1 MGQEPGRG
9 AAVKRAAALPAAC
22 IAYALLTLLLTY
34 PLVWHLSSVF
44 PHDAGD
50 PVLNTW
56 LVWWNAHEIPLTSRW
71 WNPPTFHPLP
81 GVLALSEH
89 LLGLAPLTSPIQW
102 LGASP
107 LAAYNVAFLLSFL
120 LSAAAAYWLVLSL
133 TGRHD
138 AAFIA
143 GLGFGFAPYRM
154 SQLAHL
160 QVICSYLMPVAL
172 TALHRYVAE
181 GRRRWLVVFGL
192 SWLLQSLTCGYYL
205 FYFSVLVGLWV
216 LWFAA
221 RPPTLGRALAILGAW
236 ASSAACLVPILLG
249 YERIQRQLG
258 LQRAGFETDFFSADV
273 ASLIQGSALL
283 RFWKL
288 PFRLGTSESLL
299 FPGVAA
305 VTLVALAVL
314 VTLHRDQGSKPILPR
329 VRAVLWVLTGAFAL
343 VALSPLLLGPWRLA
357 LPGVTLSV
365 GQPYKPLSLATLCG
379 LALMVTS
386 GRFRAACRR
395 RSILG
400 FYACAAGLMWLLS
413 FGPSPRLM
421 EHQLLYR
428 APYAW
433 LMWLPGFDAL
443 RVPPRFAMLATLC
456 LAVAAGCAFVILTA
470 RFTRAGRIAALTI
483 CAAGL
488 CVDGWIARLPLITAP
503 RPIELLQQA
512 PRWAAVLELPLGE
525 GTADAAA
532 LYRSIRHRRALV
544 NGYSG
549 FTPPHYVVL
558 RLGLLQGDE
567 AIVTALAERG
577 PLAFAIH
584 EASDP
589 DRRLSRLVSSQPGA
603 RLLGA
608 EAGTIVYL
616 LPGVSPAPAPPLGT
630 EWPVRQMRVSVGG
643 VTVAEGTPLLGPWC
657 SPKPQQG
664 NEEVLL
670 DLGVARRV
678 GAVVLTMGR
687 QVETFAR
694 VIVVETSA
702 EGRGWTEAWRGSIA
716 APAYRG
722 AVEDPANVRAVVPLG
737 GGQARLIRLRQVGS
751 DDKYP
756 WCFVRITV
764 TGR

>member
-1 MGQEPGRG
+1 M
-9 AAVKRAAALPAAC
+9 KRASALPAAC
-22 IAYALLTLLLTY
+22 ISYALLTLLLTY

-172 TALHRYVAE
+172 MALHRYVGE

-192 SWLLQSLTCGYYL
+192 SWLLESLTCGYYL
-205 FYFSVLVGLWV
+205 FYFSVLVGLWI

-221 RPPTLGRALAILGAW
+221 RRPTLGRTLAIFAAW
-236 ASSAACLVPILLG
+236 AASAACLVPILLA

-258 LQRAGFETDFFSADV
+258 LHRAGFETDFFSADI

-288 PFRLGTSESLL
+288 PVRLGTSESLL

-305 VTLVALAVL
+305 VALVALGGLAVW
-314 VTLHRDQGSKPILPR
+314 RNDRGSKAILPR
-329 VRAVLWVLTGAFAL
+329 VRAVLWALTGVFAL
-343 VALSPLLLGPWRLA
+343 VALSPLLLGPWHVT
-357 LPGVTLSV
+357 LPGVTVSV
-365 GQPYKPLSLATLCG
+365 GQLYKPLSLAALCG
-379 LALMVTS
+379 LTLLVTG

-400 FYACAAGLMWLLS
+400 FYACATGVMWLLS

-421 EHQLLYR
+421 GHQLLYR

-470 RFTRAGRIAALTI
+470 RLTRVGRIAALI
-483 CAAGL
+483 VCATGL
-488 CVDGWIARLPLITAP
+488 CVDGWIARLPLIPAP
-503 RPIELLQQA
+503 RSIELLREA
-512 PRWAAVLELPLGE
+512 PRSAAVLELPLGE

-532 LYRSIRHRRALV
+532 LYRSIQHRRALV

-549 FTPPHYVVL
+549 FTPPHYWAL

-567 AIVTALAERG
+567 ATLTALAERG
-577 PLAFAIH
+577 PLAVAIH

-589 DRRLSRLVSSQPGA
+589 DGRLFRLVSARPGA
-603 RLLGA
+603 HLLGA
-608 EAGTIVYL
+608 EAGTVVYL
-616 LPGVSPAPAPPLGT
+616 LPRVSPTPAIGHGA
-630 EWPVRQMRVSVGG
+630 EWPIRQARVSVAG
-643 VTVAEGTPLLGPWC
+643 VTVAELAPLLGPWC

-670 DLGVARRV
+670 DLGAARPV
-678 GAVVLTMGR
+678 EALVLTMGN
-687 QVETFAR
+687 QVETLAR
-694 VIVVETSA
+694 AIVVETSA
-702 EGRGWTEAWRGSIA
+702 EGREWVEAWRGSIA
-716 APAYRG
+716 ALAYRG
-722 AVEDPANVRAVVPLG
+722 AVDDPANVRAVVPLG
-737 GGQARLIRLRQVGS
+737 RREARQIRLRQVGF
-751 DDKYP
+751 DEKYP
-756 WCFVRITV
+756 WCFVRIAV
-764 TGR
+764 TRR

>member
-1 MGQEPGRG
+1 
-9 AAVKRAAALPAAC
+9 VKRAAALPAAC
-22 IAYALLTLLLTY
+22 TAYALLTLLLTY
-34 PLVWHLSSVF
+34 PLVWHLPSLI

-56 LVWWNAHEIPLTSRW
+56 LVWWNAHEVPLTPRW

-89 LLGLAPLTSPIQW
+89 LLGLAPLTSPLQW

-143 GLGFGFAPYRM
+143 GLAFGFAPYRM

-160 QVICSYLMPVAL
+160 QVICSYPMPVAL
-172 TALHRYVAE
+172 VALHRYVDE
-181 GRRRWLVVFGL
+181 GRTRWLVVFGL
-192 SWLLQSLTCGYYL
+192 AWLLESLTCGYYL

-216 LWFAA
+216 LWFAV
-221 RPPTLGRALAILGAW
+221 RRQTLGRTLAILAAW
-236 ASSAACLVPILLG
+236 AASAACLVPLLLG

-258 LQRAGFETDFFSADV
+258 LHRAGFETDFFSADV

-288 PFRLGTSESLL
+288 PVRLGTSESLL
-299 FPGVAA
+299 FPGIVAVA
-305 VTLVALAVL
+305 LVALAAL
-314 VTLHRDQGSKPILPR
+314 ATLRRGWSSNAILPR
-329 VRAVLWVLTGAFAL
+329 ARAVFWVLACVFAL
-343 VALSPLLLGPWRLA
+343 VALSPLLLGPWRVT
-357 LPGVTLSV
+357 LPGITLSV
-365 GQPYKPLSLATLCG
+365 GQLYKPLSLAALCG
-379 LALMVTS
+379 VALLVTG
-386 GRFRAACRR
+386 GRFQTAWRR
-395 RSILG
+395 RSVTT
-400 FYACAAGLMWLLS
+400 FYACAAGVMWLLS

-421 EHQLLYR
+421 GHQLFYR

-456 LAVAAGCAFVILTA
+456 LAVAAGCAFVVLTG
-470 RFTRAGRIAALTI
+470 RLTRAGRIAALTL

-488 CVDGWIARLPLITAP
+488 CVDGWIARLPLIPAP
-503 RPIELLQQA
+503 RSIGLLQQV
-512 PRWAAVLELPLGE
+512 PQSAAVLELPLGE

-532 LYRSIRHRRALV
+532 LYRSMQHRRALV

-549 FTPPHYVVL
+549 FTPPHYWVL
-558 RLGLLQGDE
+558 RLGLLQGDG
-567 AIVTALAERG
+567 AILTALAERG
-577 PLAFAIH
+577 PLAVAIH

-589 DRRLSRLVSSQPGA
+589 DGRLSRLVSTQPRA
-603 RLLGA
+603 HLLGT
-608 EAGTIVYL
+608 EAGTLVYL
-616 LPGVSPAPAPPLGT
+616 LPRVPPLSPISRGVA
-630 EWPVRQMRVSVGG
+630 WPINQARVSVAG
-643 VTVAEGTPLLGPWC
+643 VTVAELAPPPGPWC
-657 SPKPQQG
+657 SAKPQQG
-664 NEEVLL
+664 NEEVFL
-670 DLGVARRV
+670 DLGAARPV
-678 GAVVLTMGR
+678 EAVELTMGT
-687 QVETFAR
+687 QVETLAR
-694 VIVVETSA
+694 AILVETSVD
-702 EGRGWTEAWRGSIA
+702 GREWVEAWRGSIA
-716 APAYRG
+716 ALAYRA
-722 AVEDPANVRAVVPLG
+722 AVDDPANVRVAVPLG
-737 GGQARLIRLRQVGS
+737 RREARQIRLRQVGS

-756 WCFVRITV
+756 WCFARIAV